1 MTAMAGAIDVSRCL
15 SVTDRGVASERTT
28 ERQQLHVVAGA
39 AGLDEGD
46 QRAPAPAP
54 DQDAVRSLDGG
65 QSRPGSH
72 RHQEGESMT
81 S

>member
-1 MTAMAGAIDVSRCL
+1 MVGFLDVTRCL
-15 SVTDRGVASERTT
+15 SAADRGVASERTT

-46 QRAPAPAP
+46 QRAPASAP
-54 DQDAVRSLDGG
+54 DQNAVRSLDGR

-72 RHQEGESMT
+72 RH
-81 S
+81 